1 MTAILNDMMT
11 SIDRVRESM
20 KSGDI
25 QAVTRTLKAE
35 IGERQ
40 TETTRHEDKDE
51 TEGFGEIFERELQ
64 R

>member
-1 MTAILNDMMT
+1 MTAILNDMMM

-40 TETTRHEDKDE
+40 TETTRHEEKEE
-51 TEGFGEIFERELQ
+51 TEGFDEIFERELQ

>member
-1 MTAILNDMMT
+1 MTAILNDMMM

-40 TETTRHEDKDE
+40 TETTRQERKDDP
-51 TEGFGEIFERELQ
+51 EGFDEVFERELQ
-64 R
+64 K